1 MPERTCVNCTKQD
14 LWGCHAKKWKDHEP
28 HEPDHPDNWVNPAQ
42 HPVHIMGE
50 TIYSCP
56 RQHVYRNPQMW
67 AWMLKFYGFYKK
79 GFLPEQGGLVD
90 QTNKAVE
97 IFRLIDDAND
107 QCDRAEQERLAK
119 QKSRPAAP
127 QAQRR

>member
-1 MPERTCVNCTKQD
+1 M
-14 LWGCHAKKWKDHEP
+14 
-28 HEPDHPDNWVNPAQ
+28 
-42 HPVHIMGE
+42 
-50 TIYSCP
+50 
-56 RQHVYRNPQMW
+56 
-67 AWMLKFYGFYKK
+67 
-79 GFLPEQGGLVD
+79 D